1 MVARRSPDGMSPNMS
16 TENWKGRFYQLRNRS
31 MRPCMENSEF
41 RGNPKL
47 GGRSADGTQCPN
59 HQIILRD
66 GAHKF
71 SPESILSY
79 QYPRRH
85 RTQGPSSK
93 THTSRPGH
101 SPDRAPGARRK
112 KKHAREA
119 RGCDCEAERAACWP
133 RSRRRSGGVPR
144 LCGCGRAC

>member
-85 RTQGPSSK
+85 GTQEPSSK

-144 LCGCGRAC
+144 LCGCG